1 MGKRIVINPI
11 PRIEGHLGIEIE
23 VEDGKVKNAWASGA
37 LFRGFEII
45 LKNRDPRDAWLLTQR
60 ICGVCPTSHA
70 HTSAMCIED
79 SYKIRPPDNA
89 RIIRNLVEGSQF
101 LHSHILWFY
110 HLTGLDYVDVV
121 SALSA
126 KPTEQ
131 YLKNVQAKIKT
142 FVDSGQLGPFAN
154 AYWGHPAYKLPPDL
168 NLLIVAHYL
177 EALEMQSEA
186 SHLSAF
192 FGGKMPMVQATPPGG
207 VTCTPSVE
215 DISNFLF
222 RLKKIQAWVDNVFI
236 PDVLIVA
243 PYYLDYTAIGRGV
256 GNYLAWGVFEDKSF
270 DPNKRTLPWVQF
282 TIGS

>member
-101 LHSHILWFY
+101 LHSHILGLY
-110 HLTGLDYVDVV
+110 HLKG
-121 SALSA
+121 
-126 KPTEQ
+126 
-131 YLKNVQAKIKT
+131 IG
-142 FVDSGQLGPFAN
+142 FVD
-154 AYWGHPAYKLPPDL
+154 
-168 NLLIVAHYL
+168 
-177 EALEMQSEA
+177 
-186 SHLSAF
+186 
-192 FGGKMPMVQATPPGG
+192 
-207 VTCTPSVE
+207 
-215 DISNFLF
+215 
-222 RLKKIQAWVDNVFI
+222 
-236 PDVLIVA
+236 DVLA
-243 PYYLDYTAIGRGV
+243 LCENHTA
-256 GNYLAWGVFEDKSF
+256 E
-270 DPNKRTLPWVQF
+270 
-282 TIGS
+282 